1 MPGTEDAGKRGYLR
15 ENFRFVRLKDSRA
28 QQIGYHYHDFD
39 KVILLL
45 GGRVTYVVE
54 GVTYFLRPWDLL
66 LVPRD
71 RIHRPIIDP
80 SEPYERVVLWL
91 GQDWLRRRS
100 AREAPLDAC
109 LQEAVRRNFHLL
121 HIPPAARPAY
131 LQLLQSLE
139 GALRS
144 EEFGS
149 GQMADLLCQ
158 QLLLTLSRDMLRSQ
172 TEETQRESYRLDPK
186 MDEILQYIAAH
197 LAEDLSVDGLAGR
210 FYLSRYYLMHRFKA
224 VTGYSLHQ
232 YITQKRLL
240 LAGEL
245 LRGGTPVMKAAEL
258 AGFRDYSTFLRAFQ
272 ATFRMSPRQF
282 LQGQETAPARDID

>member
-1 MPGTEDAGKRGYLR
+1 MESRMDAGKRGYLR

-100 AREAPLDAC
+100 AEEAPLDAC

-272 ATFRMSPRQF
+272 STFHVSPRQF
-282 LQGQETAPARDID
+282 LQGPPPAPVRDID

>member
-1 MPGTEDAGKRGYLR
+1 MPSTADAGKRGYLR

-28 QQIGYHYHDFD
+28 QQIGYHYHEFD

-45 GGRVTYVVE
+45 GGKVTYVVE

-66 LVPRD
+66 LVPHD

-91 GQDWLRRRS
+91 GQDWLRQRS
-100 AREAPLDAC
+100 AEEAPLDAC

-121 HIPPAARPAY
+121 RILPADRPAY
-131 LQLLQSLE
+131 LQLFQSLE
-139 GALRS
+139 SALRS
-144 EEFGS
+144 EDFGHR
-149 GQMADLLCQ
+149 QMADLLCQ

-172 TEETQRESYRLDPK
+172 RETHRESYRLDPK

-240 LAGEL
+240 WAGEL
-245 LRGGTPVMKAAEL
+245 LRQGTPVMKAAEL

-272 ATFRMSPRQF
+272 STFHVSPRQF
-282 LQGQETAPARDID
+282 LQGPPPAPVRDID